1 MTNIEETA
9 RALADCLPTSGP
21 VVVHGEPGVGKTF
34 LIQTLLSIWEGEK
47 PLVFDPWDGN
57 IQSALQASD
66 ALKDRPVLLVTDR
79 SYTGKWASVRV
90 QRIDEKMVVYMHF
103 KVWEK

>member
-1 MTNIEETA
+1 MNNVEETA
-9 RALADCLPTSGP
+9 EALVDCLPETGP

-34 LIQTLLSIWEGEK
+34 LVRTMLATWGGEK

-57 IQSALQASD
+57 IQSALQAAD

-79 SYTGKWASVRV
+79 PYTGDWTSVRV
-90 QRIDEKMVVYMHF
+90 QCIDDKMVVYMHF
-103 KVWEK
+103 KVWS